1 MSTAEFN
8 LSLVS
13 LQGFLEGHA
22 RQLVG
27 NADAAKDLTQETF
40 LKALI
45 YKDKFSENTNLK
57 AWLYTIMKHIFINN
71 YRHDTKANT
80 FIDQT
85 EDLYYLNL
93 SSDRYEDNPEA
104 MLHTAELEKAIQ
116 CVDCNFREAFD
127 LYNQGFQYKEI
138 AEKLGI
144 TIGTVKSRIFY
155 VRKKLMA
162 GLTEY
167 QPN

>member
-13 LQGFLEGHA
+13 LQGFLESHA

-71 YRHDTKANT
+71 YRHDTKSNT

-85 EDLYYLNL
+85 EDLYYLNTC
-93 SSDRYEDNPEA
+93 SDRYEDNPEA
-104 MLHTAELEKAIQ
+104 MLHTAELENAIQ
-116 CVDCNFREAFD
+116 RVDCNFREAFD

>member
-71 YRHDTKANT
+71 
-80 FIDQT
+80 
-85 EDLYYLNL
+85 
-93 SSDRYEDNPEA
+93 
-104 MLHTAELEKAIQ
+104 
-116 CVDCNFREAFD
+116 
-127 LYNQGFQYKEI
+127 
-138 AEKLGI
+138 
-144 TIGTVKSRIFY
+144 
-155 VRKKLMA
+155 
-162 GLTEY
+162 
-167 QPN
+167 